1 MLLARQNA
9 DRYSIASHLG
19 RVSMTRQIACGL
31 LLCSMSIAVLA
42 PGRSHTQNP
51 QASNAS
57 PPTAQAKD
65 VDSVEHIL
73 AAVYDSISG
82 IAGPRD
88 WDRFRSLRSEEH
100 TSEIQSRPHL
110 VCRLLLY

>member
-1 MLLARQNA
+1 MRLARQSA

-42 PGRSHTQNP
+42 PGRSHMQNP

-57 PPTAQAKD
+57 PPAAQPKD
-65 VDSVEHIL
+65 VDSIEHIL
-73 AAVYDSISG
+73 AAVFNSISG
-82 IAGPRD
+82 PPSPRH
-88 WDRFRSLRSEEH
+88 WVRLPSLVYS
-100 TSEIQSRPHL
+100 SP
-110 VCRLLLY
+110 RLLPARSDA